1 MYLHRSSNRALFKT
15 AAASA
20 AGVAGAVLLSMFTP
34 GHAAAIAAP
43 IFALPGMFAGIEL
56 NDRRI
61 RARWAAS
68 IESAVKRFECIH
80 DGLMWR
86 AADAEL
92 VHQVDPAPVDEHGR
106 HLVTSFLF
114 KTARAAWF
122 ALDVQTVG
130 PQVVHVDFHP
140 LQAAEVA
147 DILLRVDRVTYAQ
160 YFQPAGEA

>member
-1 MYLHRSSNRALFKT
+1 MYLHRLSNRALIKT
-15 AAASA
+15 GAASA
-20 AGVAGAVLLSMFTP
+20 AGVVGAVLLSMLTP

-43 IFALPGMFAGIEL
+43 ILALPGILAGIEL

-68 IESAVKRFECIH
+68 MQSAVERFECIH
-80 DGLMWR
+80 DGLIWR

-92 VHQVDPAPVDEHGR
+92 VHRIDPTSVDEHGR

-114 KTARAAWF
+114 KTTRAAWF

-130 PQVVHVDFHP
+130 PQVVQVDFHT
-140 LQAAEVA
+140 LHEAEVA
-147 DILLRVDRVTYAQ
+147 NILLRADRVKYAQ
-160 YFQPAGEA
+160 HFDQAGEA